1 MSYND
6 NTSYLDHS
14 HLTPADFTAFEQIL
28 AARRDSR
35 PYLGSDWDLVL
46 THTSST
52 GKQWESTYALFRPG
66 GAFGTADEV
75 YVRVYFDE
83 AGRALPD
90 RPRRPAPAPPLAANL
105 TAQLPGW
112 SVQPCPVSPG
122 RDLAELLEQTWG
134 WGTPPWNIAAA
145 PHIALSLTGPR
156 GEKLLAV
163 QVSEDAPL
171 LVGALVPDGFAH
183 TIGAV
188 KPPVPL
194 AFTADATLATVA
206 SEITGSLAPRYQQ
219 AVWHERTGFVT
230 YATNHIQDLTTAWI
244 PAPDWPYGHH
254 GKIGSFESEA
264 ARNRAAWGDIETL
277 IDHGPHVV
285 AGIRA
290 AATIEDHLDPVIGP
304 DLRRLYVT
312 EGALTRLQEIRSGWQ
327 TATASIVGTHPK
339 ADQARRRAEDLRN
352 REAWAHAVRAVD
364 GSLPVLAAHVTPRI
378 GFPAPDREAQ
388 VKAAIARSG
397 HLRDQSAPAPATPA
411 PPRPDARRPAR

>member
-35 PYLGSDWDLVL
+35 PYLDSDWDLIL
-46 THTSST
+46 TSHSHTGRT
-52 GKQWESTYALFRPG
+52 WESTHAIFRPG

-83 AGRALPD
+83 NGRALPD
-90 RPRRPAPAPPLAANL
+90 RPRHPASAQPLTSDLAE
-105 TAQLPGW
+105 QLPGW

-122 RDLAELLEQTWG
+122 RDLAELRHQTWG
-134 WGTPPWNIAAA
+134 WGTPPWNIASVPHAA
-145 PHIALSLTGPR
+145 LALTGPQ

-171 LVGALVPDGFAH
+171 LVGAVIPDGFAY

-188 KPPVPL
+188 RPPAPV
-194 AFTADATLATVA
+194 AFTAGTTPATVA
-206 SEITGSLAPRYQQ
+206 SEITKNLAPRYQQ

-230 YATNHIQDLTTAWI
+230 YALANIQDLTTAWI
-244 PAPDWPYGHH
+244 PDPDSPWSYH
-254 GKIGSFESEA
+254 GEIGSFESEA
-264 ARNRAAWGDIETL
+264 ARNRAAWRGIETL
-277 IDHGPHVV
+277 INHGPHVT

-312 EGALTRLQEIRSGWQ
+312 EDALTRLHEIRDGWQ
-327 TATASIVGTHPK
+327 AATASIVGTHPE
-339 ADQARRRAEDLRN
+339 ADRLRHRAKDLRN
-352 REAWAHAVRAVD
+352 QEAWAHAVRAAD
-364 GSLPVLAAHVTPRI
+364 GPLPALAAHVTPRI
-378 GFPAPDREAQ
+378 GSPVPDREQQ
-388 VKAAIARSG
+388 VKAALTRTG
-397 HLRDQSAPAPATPA
+397 RLQGQSAPAPAPPVPPA
-411 PPRPDARRPAR
+411 PAAHRPTR